1 MRLNVYKPMEPD
13 DMHPKVL
20 KEMADVVA
28 KMLSIIYEN
37 SWLSG

>member
-1 MRLNVYKPMEPD
+1 MEPD